1 MKKIISWI
9 FCFLVYS
16 NLGAQNNSKIPQNWH
31 LLSPAKDNWH
41 GINLNGAYSFLKQKN
56 TMAQK
61 LIVAIIGASG
71 IDASHEDLKGKIWT
85 NKKEIPNN
93 KIDDDKNGYV
103 DDVLGWN
110 FLGKKNGETFDF
122 TNTEKARMYQRF
134 SSKYG
139 DKSIDSNRLMSREKY
154 EYRNWLPLREEYKQ
168 LKFDFEACKR
178 IHQKL
183 EKSAKALSNA
193 MKVKDFTLE
202 MLEKYDPTTEDGKKE
217 KKGFIDFTKSL
228 NITKKETSAEILESF
243 QAYIDENFKSKVNAF
258 EQEDLRSTIIGDAE
272 NDLSDKNYGNN
283 KVDNTLTLGG
293 ITIFGGIIAANR
305 DNKIGINGIASNVE
319 IMPIVA
325 VPSIGDE
332 YDKDIALAIFYAV
345 DNGAKVILM
354 GFGKNYSLH
363 KDLVD
368 DALLYAAQKD
378 VLIVHSVG
386 NDGKE
391 ITGAY
396 YPSLTTINGNKIAPN
411 FIRVAA
417 SSDPKFDENKSVIAP
432 FTSYGKDNVHVF
444 APGANIYTTFS
455 SAIEKYSEVSN
466 SAMAASVV
474 CGLAALI
481 RSNFPK
487 LTAIQVKQIIEQ
499 TVYKPNPTIVK
510 VNKEE
515 SLKIVDI
522 KTLCTSGGI
531 IDAEAAVK
539 MAFAISSKK

>member
-1 MKKIISWI
+1 MNKLISLM
-9 FCFLVYS
+9 FCLIVFS
-16 NLGAQNNSKIPQNWH
+16 NLGAQNNSKTPQNWH

-56 TMAQK
+56 SVSQSV
-61 LIVAIIGASG
+61 IVAIIGTSG

-93 KIDDDKNGYV
+93 KIDDDNNGYV

-110 FLGKKNGETFDF
+110 FLGKKNGETFDL

-134 SSKYG
+134 NSKYG
-139 DKSIDSNRLMSREKY
+139 DKSIDSNKLMSQEKY

-168 LKFDFEACKR
+168 LKFDFEVYKR
-178 IHQKL
+178 MHQKI
-183 EKSAKALSNA
+183 EKSAKALSNV

-202 MLEKYDPTTEDGKKE
+202 MLAKYEPTTEEGKKD
-217 KKGFIDFTKSL
+217 KKNFIDFAKSL

-243 QAYIDENFKSKVNAF
+243 QNYIDENFKSKMDVF
-258 EQEDLRSTIIGDAE
+258 EQEDLRSKLIGDTE
-272 NDLSDKNYGNN
+272 YDLEDRKYGNN
-283 KVDNTLTLGG
+283 VIDNPIGE
-293 ITIFGGIIAANR
+293 ITVSAGIIAANR
-305 DNKIGINGIASNVE
+305 ENKIGINGIANNVLV
-319 IMPIVA
+319 MPIVA
-325 VPSIGDE
+325 VPSVGDE

-368 DALLYAAQKD
+368 NALLYAAQKD

-386 NDGKE
+386 SDGKE
-391 ITGAY
+391 IAGSY
-396 YPSLTTINGNKIAPN
+396 YPSLTTINGNKVVPN

-417 SSDPKFDENKSVIAP
+417 SSDPKLGENNSIIAP

-444 APGANIYTTFS
+444 APGENIYTTLS
-455 SAIEKYSEVSN
+455 SLIKMYSEVSS
-466 SAMAASVV
+466 SAISASVV

-499 TVYKPNPTIVK
+499 TVYKPNPTLVK
-510 VNKEE
+510 LDKDGSQKV
-515 SLKIVDI
+515 VDI
-522 KTLCTSGGI
+522 KALCTSGGI

-539 MAFAISSKK
+539 KAFAISTKK